1 MLWRVVALLI
11 SAIIASGCFLNVSS
25 YRDSDGSTLYV
36 GEVYNGGRPLSNPS
50 VEGRFY
56 DAAGNLI
63 GTHEGAVCQVLP
75 EKGIAAFEVRLP
87 AGTPDAARV
96 EWALRGDEVDNVY
109 LASGLQAEI
118 TNTIVGPDGTS
129 FVFGQMRNTSAS
141 TYLGGYVCAAWVDAS
156 GKILRVDLFGSVGG
170 IDNSP
175 GTVMPFKVQQAV
187 PAEAVG
193 VNFYLDAGVSPP
205 PNPPFAFKDLPASAF
220 ENARPQLSLP
230 LPRGTLLSRQ
240 GEVRNDGTR
249 PIFPTIVATVNDASG
264 KLAGVSDSFDTCD
277 VAAPPGGTTFRSYSI
292 LTPVTAPGAPSVRI
306 EASEVPAGANFVTLE
321 PTNAR
326 FVEGS
331 DFIHEITGTVRNT
344 SSETLD
350 FVEVCAGAY
359 DEDGMVIGYG
369 SAFPELPAGGL
380 APNALVQFTVEL
392 VVSGTV
398 DEVKAVA
405 DGSYE

>member
-1 MLWRVVALLI
+1 
-11 SAIIASGCFLNVSS
+11 
-25 YRDSDGSTLYV
+25 
-36 GEVYNGGRPLSNPS
+36 
-50 VEGRFY
+50 
-56 DAAGNLI
+56 
-63 GTHEGAVCQVLP
+63 
-75 EKGIAAFEVRLP
+75 
-87 AGTPDAARV
+87 
-96 EWALRGDEVDNVY
+96 
-109 LASGLQAEI
+109 
-118 TNTIVGPDGTS
+118 
-129 FVFGQMRNTSAS
+129 
-141 TYLGGYVCAAWVDAS
+141 VCAAWIDAN
-156 GKILRVDLFGSVGG
+156 GKILRVDLFGNVGG

-175 GTVMPFKVQQAV
+175 GAIMPFQIQQDV

-205 PNPPFAFKDLPASAF
+205 PNPQFVFKDLPASAF
-220 ENARPQLSLP
+220 ENAKPQLALP
-230 LPRGTLLSRQ
+230 LPVGTLLTRQ

-264 KLAGVSDSFDTCD
+264 KLAGVSGSFDTCD

-306 EASEVPAGANFVTLE
+306 EAIEVPAGSNFVTLE
-321 PTNAR
+321 PTNEQY
-326 FVEGS
+326 VEGS
-331 DFIHEITGTVRNT
+331 DLIREITGTVRNT

-369 SAFPELPAGGL
+369 AAFPDLPANGL
-380 APNALVQFTVEL
+380 APNASIQFSVEL